1 MDGLYFNFDKKHSIL
16 SLYFVEFKGGELNNE
31 SFKYYLNEKI
41 MPLVDKQKEW
51 DEDTSM
57 IYDLNKL
64 MLKEILDS
72 YSNVVSNNF
81 EIETF

>member
-1 MDGLYFNFDKKHSIL
+1 
-16 SLYFVEFKGGELNNE
+16 
-31 SFKYYLNEKI
+31 